1 MPWKLNLGREV
12 QLCLARKI
20 DSHMHIENA
29 VYAFTFQH
37 LSVQCKVFALS
48 NWFCRTKEKEE
59 MLNSKRNM
67 HRSLKFFN
75 RRPFGRSD
83 SYSEDEEGRANN
95 KSVHFK
101 VKIRRTDE
109 MWHKS
114 LKTGLFFALV
124 SFAAVSGD
132 VIQSPPPP
140 APQERIVFRH
150 FFVGGGA
157 GEIIISVKLSVVN
170 RWWLQCVHQIKLL
183 WCLATSQVHPKLQGP
198 QLTTNQFSYIIKFN
212 FLETDWK
219 FSLRSCTQW
228 LDCVISVRHQVMT

>member
-1 MPWKLNLGREV
+1 MLWKLNLGREV

-101 VKIRRTDE
+101 VKIGRTDE

-114 LKTGLFFALV
+114 LKTGFFFALV

-132 VIQSPPPP
+132 VIQSPPPLP
-140 APQERIVFRH
+140 LKKES
-150 FFVGGGA
+150 FFVIFLLGGERGR
-157 GEIIISVKLSVVN
+157 L
-170 RWWLQCVHQIKLL
+170 
-183 WCLATSQVHPKLQGP
+183 
-198 QLTTNQFSYIIKFN
+198 
-212 FLETDWK
+212 
-219 FSLRSCTQW
+219 
-228 LDCVISVRHQVMT
+228 